1 MNSFNFSTFKNSKTV
16 NLLYKNATEF
26 LKLYYEE
33 SNKHGFSERLFEVKD
48 EIKKSGTYIHTIEE
62 IAFGASV
69 AWRNSNRC
77 IGRLFWKSLKIFDCR
92 SVTNAEEVKLA
103 VLNHLEIAFGN
114 GKIKPVLTL
123 FPPENESGIAPFR
136 FWNSQWIRY
145 AAYKL
150 SNGSILGDPAQLAF
164 TEKCQYLGWKG
175 RGTEFDVLP
184 VVFQFEGKNP
194 EFFDIPSELV
204 NEVSITH
211 PDFPWFSD
219 LHLKWNVLP
228 VISDMVL
235 EIGGIH
241 YPTAPFNGW
250 YMVTEIGSRN
260 LGDISRYNKL
270 PVIAEKMGLN
280 ITGKDMFWKDRA
292 LTELNYAVKYSFEK
306 EGISI
311 TDHHEA
317 SDQFMR
323 FISQEKKQGREVMA
337 DWSWIVPPN
346 AGSTMKV
353 FHTSFENKVL
363 SPNFY
368 YNIPIWKKSNTESL
382 NKCPF
387 HIMSKK

>member
-1 MNSFNFSTFKNSKTV
+1 MISFNFLTFKNSKTV

-26 LKLYYEE
+26 LKLYYKE
-33 SNKHGFSERLFEVKD
+33 SNKLGLNVRLSEVRD
-48 EIKKSGTYIHTIEE
+48 EIKKSGTYNHTIEE
-62 IAFGASV
+62 IAFGAAV

-77 IGRLFWKSLKIFDCR
+77 IGRLFWKSLKIVDCR
-92 SVTNAEEVKLA
+92 SVTNADEVKLA
-103 VLNHLEIAFGN
+103 VSNHLEMAFGN

-123 FPPENESGIAPFR
+123 FPPENKFGIAPFR

-145 AAYKL
+145 AGYAL
-150 SNGSILGDPAQLAF
+150 SNGSIIGDPAQLAF
-164 TEKCQYLGWKG
+164 TEKCQSLGWKG
-175 RGTEFDVLP
+175 KGTEFDVLP

-194 EFFDIPSELV
+194 DFFDIPSALV
-204 NEVSITH
+204 NEVFITH

-241 YPTAPFNGW
+241 YPAAPFNGW
-250 YMVTEIGSRN
+250 YMVTEIGARN

-306 EGISI
+306 EGVSI

-317 SDQFMR
+317 SEQFMK
-323 FISQEKKQGREVMA
+323 FIQQENKLGREVMA

-346 AGSTMKV
+346 AGSTMKI
-353 FHTSFENKVL
+353 FHTSFENKVI

-368 YNIPIWKKSNTESL
+368 YNNPVWKKVNEKSL